1 MQLNAEKCH
10 TKDGSMT
17 VDIELV
23 EVDLGAVSRAF
34 LTGVVVGVEVPDATV
49 VVMVATCLDC
59 ERG

>member
-17 VDIELV
+17 VDIEL
-23 EVDLGAVSRAF
+23 A

-49 VVMVATCLDC
+49 VVMEPCHLP
-59 ERG
+59 RL